1 MSDVETLLA
10 QKAQALNPGSFRH
23 TVLVAARRF
32 KSTWVELG
40 KLLIKVRDQASYEGW
55 GYPTFEAYCAQEL
68 HIRKQTALKLTRS
81 FSFLHKHEPK
91 QLLSEDLAERVPA
104 FEIVEVLA
112 DAEERGQMSSAEYR
126 AIRDSIWDP
135 ERPASQLK
143 RKLVERFARPPSGL
157 RDELR
162 QIARA
167 ARRLVSQLEGCR
179 SVPRATIQRAD
190 ALAQELEELA
200 RPASE

>member
-10 QKAQALNPGSFRH
+10 EKAQALHPGSFRH
-23 TVLVAARRF
+23 TVLLAARRF

-40 KLLIKVRDQASYEGW
+40 KLLVKVRDQASYEGW

-126 AIRDSIWDP
+126 AIRDS
-135 ERPASQLK
+135 
-143 RKLVERFARPPSGL
+143 
-157 RDELR
+157 R

-179 SVPRATIQRAD
+179 SVPQATVQRAD

-200 RPASE
+200 HPASE